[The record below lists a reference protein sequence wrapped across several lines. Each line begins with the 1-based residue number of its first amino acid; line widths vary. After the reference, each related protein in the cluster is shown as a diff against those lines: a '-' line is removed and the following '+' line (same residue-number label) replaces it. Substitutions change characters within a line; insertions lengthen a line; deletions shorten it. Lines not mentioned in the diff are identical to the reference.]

1 MLPQELVEKT
11 IRYMKAQVLNDIRS
25 TFQKAGRPEGD
36 QVFLFGF
43 GNKSADGQAYEM
55 VRTRVEK

>member
-1 MLPQELVEKT
+1 
-11 IRYMKAQVLNDIRS
+11 MKAQVLNDIRS